1 MESNRTKLIELLSNY
16 SDRYISGE
24 RLSEQL
30 GISRSA
36 IWKHMNELKKDGY
49 QIEAVR
55 NKGYRIIGFP
65 DELSASSIQ
74 WGLSTKWLGKN
85 LIHRKSID
93 STQFLGHDL
102 AREDAPHGTVIIA
115 DHQTKGR
122 GRLKR
127 SWHSEDKH
135 GLWFTVILR
144 PTSLEPKDA
153 TQLTLVAAVALVEAF
168 RQLGLEVKIK
178 WPNDVFSRRLKLTG
192 ILTEMQAEQDQ
203 IEYILLGIGMNIN
216 QDQDQFPEDLRE
228 KVTSLKIETGKSYDL
243 TQVFHEVAQRLEE
256 KYDTFIEEGFE
267 PIKKE
272 WEQHAYRLNE
282 WLTIKTKETFQAK
295 FVGIQHDGALLIE
308 DELGRQTALYSAEI
322 YW

>member
-1 MESNRTKLIELLSNY
+1 MESNRTKLIELLSNH
-16 SDRYISGE
+16 SDTYVSGE
-24 RLSEQL
+24 SLSKQL

-36 IWKHMNELKKDGY
+36 IWKHMNELKKVGY

-55 NKGYRIIGFP
+55 NKGYRITGVP
-65 DELSASSIQ
+65 SELSASSLQ
-74 WGLSTKWLGKN
+74 WGLSTNWLGKN
-85 LIHRKSID
+85 LIHHKSID
-93 STQFLGHDL
+93 STQFSGHDL

-127 SWHSEDKH
+127 QWHSEDKH

-153 TQLTLVAAVALVEAF
+153 NQLTLVAAVALVETF
-168 RQLGLEVKIK
+168 RHLGLDVKIK
-178 WPNDVFSRRLKLTG
+178 WPNDVFSRGFKLTG

-216 QDQDQFPEDLRE
+216 QEREHFPEELRD
-228 KVTSLKIETGKSYDL
+228 KVTSLKIETGKANDL
-243 TQVFHEVAQRLEE
+243 AHVFHEVAQRLEE
-256 KYDTFIEEGFE
+256 KYDTFIKEGFQ
-267 PIKKE
+267 PIKRE

-282 WLTIKTKETFQAK
+282 WLTIKTKDSFQAK

-308 DELGRQTALYSAEI
+308 DEYGKQTALYSAEI